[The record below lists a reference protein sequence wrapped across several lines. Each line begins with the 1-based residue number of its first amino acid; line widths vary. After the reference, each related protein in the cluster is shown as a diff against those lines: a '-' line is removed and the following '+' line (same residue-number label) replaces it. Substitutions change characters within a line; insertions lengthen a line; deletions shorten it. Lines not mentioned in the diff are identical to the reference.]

1 MLQNMHTACCTL
13 YKNKSALSP
22 SLFRGL
28 FSVRSSCLFFSSS
41 QLVQRW
47 SVCVCVVSPW
57 VGGSALIM
65 HGCAHLFDTG
75 DASPPSLRPQD
86 RWGGETAASALLEV
100 TQLCAPPWRVAAWRA
115 GGMATG
121 KSVVQGAFKQ
131 GTEPIAALNAQQETL
146 AMTHFLTLF

>member
-28 FSVRSSCLFFSSS
+28 FSVRSSCLFFSGS
-41 QLVQRW
+41 QLVQC
-47 SVCVCVVSPW
+47 VCVCVVSPW
-57 VGGSALIM
+57 VGGLALIM
-65 HGCAHLFDTG
+65 HGCAHLFHTG
-75 DASPPSLRPQD
+75 DTSPPSLRPQD
-86 RWGGETAASALLEV
+86 RWGGETAASALVEV
-100 TQLCAPPWRVAAWRA
+100 TQLCAPPWHVAECRA

-146 AMTHFLTLF
+146 AMTHFLTLI